1 MSQSTTTISAEPSG
15 DALGIKALGIGALAA
30 RARSGCLTSFTELV
44 ERFESRLFNFLLRR
58 CGSITDAE
66 DLAQETFVRAWR
78 AIGQYN
84 PRWQFSTWLF
94 TIAHRLAVTEYRRRR
109 RERAMQGHGDP
120 ATGHADDPAN
130 VVAHREESR
139 LIWDLADRVLGQTQ
153 REALW
158 LRYAEDLSIRDIAR
172 VLGKA
177 PVTVRV
183 TLFRAREA
191 LVAHQSQL
199 GRAGRSLPAG
209 KQGGGK
215 RAGLKENL
223 AGDLTC

>member
-1 MSQSTTTISAEPSG
+1 MSQSTTISAEPSG

-120 ATGHADDPAN
+120 ATGHADDPAS

-158 LRYAEDLSIRDIAR
+158 LRYAEDLSIRAIAR
-172 VLGKA
+172 VLGKT

-191 LVAHQSQL
+191 LDAHQS
-199 GRAGRSLPAG
+199 GFARMGRSQPAG
-209 KQGGGK
+209 EREGRK
-215 RAGLKENL
+215 RSELKKNL